1 MTASTPATPAADFP
15 RFAPAR
21 PVRGLLGL
29 GVLAAAALLASL
41 LVGPAGLSP
50 GRALA
55 ALAGQGDALAVSI
68 MQTLRIPRSL
78 SAFAVGN
85 LLALAGV
92 LLQALFRNP
101 LADPY
106 VLGVSGGAAVGALA
120 GMLTGASMVALQWY
134 ASLGGLAV
142 GLAVLALGRGGQTL
156 RLLLA
161 GAVLASACGALVS
174 VLLAVADA
182 GSLRGMVFWLAGDLG
197 WSDHPGLDLTVAAIA
212 LAAALLFGRTLNVL
226 AAGELRSASVGLDVG
241 RARLGVFAAASVLT
255 AFAVLSAGSVGFV
268 GLVAPHLAR
277 LALRTTDHRYVAPAA
292 ALAGGALVCL
302 ADLAS
307 RTLAA
312 PRQLPVGA
320 VMALIGAP
328 VFILLLRRSAP
339 AGG

>member
-1 MTASTPATPAADFP
+1 VTVSTPATPAFHATHSP
-15 RFAPAR
+15 SAR
-21 PVRGLLGL
+21 PLRGLVAL

-41 LVGPAGLSP
+41 LVGPSAMNP

-55 ALAGQGDALAVSI
+55 AISGHGDPLAISI
-68 MQTLRIPRSL
+68 MQTLRVPRSL
-78 SAFAVGN
+78 SAFAVGT

-101 LADPY
+101 LADPF
-106 VLGVSGGAAVGALA
+106 VLGVSGGASVGALA
-120 GMLTGASMVALQWY
+120 GMLAGASMLALQWY
-134 ASLGGLAV
+134 ASLGGLLV
-142 GLAVLALGRGGQTL
+142 GLAVLTLGRGGQTL

-182 GSLRGMVFWLAGDLG
+182 GRLRGMVFWLAGDLG
-197 WSDHPGLDLTVAAIA
+197 WSDHPAVDLSVAAVA
-212 LAAALLFGRTLNVL
+212 LAATLAFGRALNVL

-241 RARLGVFAAASVLT
+241 RARLGVFAASSVLT

-277 LALRTTDHRYVAPAA
+277 LTLRTTDHRYVAPAA

-302 ADLAS
+302 ADLAG

-328 VFILLLRRSAP
+328 VFILLLRRSPP
-339 AGG
+339 AGD